1 MASNPNKCYLYAY
14 EVYMTAGQAA
24 LKSASLGYS
33 LLSIDS
39 KEENDE
45 LIDIIINCKG
55 PACGSA
61 WIGLNYDNTSSTNS
75 WIDGYPLSFTSI
87 NESSSY
93 CNDGFE
99 GKQYFLSW
107 DGLWYNC
114 PAKSY
119 YGRVHGA
126 LYEYRTDCPKGWLQ
140 STVDSTKCINTQTN
154 KQSFFDASTETCG
167 ALSSNANVAQ
177 VFSADANHELLVT
190 ATAEAMKCD
199 KFFIDLVYQNNQWQW
214 FGGNGQNV
222 TYFNWKQ
229 GYPANL
235 TANPC
240 VMLNID
246 DGTWTN
252 EDCMQSGCFICE
264 KSLAQIAN

>member
-24 LKSASLGYS
+24 LKGASLGYS

-45 LIDIIINCKG
+45 LIDIIINCNG

-61 WIGLNYDNTSSTNS
+61 WIGLKYDNDSSINS
-75 WIDGYPLSFTSI
+75 WVDGYPLSFTSI
-87 NESSSY
+87 NESSPY
-93 CNDGFE
+93 CDDGFVGE
-99 GKQYFLSW
+99 KYFLSW
-107 DGLWYNC
+107 DGFWYNC
-114 PAKSY
+114 PATSY
-119 YGRVHGA
+119 KGRVHGA

-140 STVDSTKCINTQTN
+140 SKVDSTKCINTQTN
-154 KQSFFDASTETCG
+154 KQSFMNASMIACG

-177 VFSADANHELLVT
+177 VFSADANHELMVT
-190 ATAEAMKCD
+190 ATAEAAVCE
-199 KFFIDLVYQNNQWQW
+199 KFYIDLVFTDHWQW

-229 GYPANL
+229 GYPINQ
-235 TANPC
+235 TTINC
-240 VMLNID
+240 VMLDIE

-252 EDCMQSGCFICE
+252 ENCTQIGCFICE